1 MTFAPEVPVSMLR
14 PVLARRAALALA
26 CAVALTAAAC
36 GDDDSSSDDSAT
48 TTETTVRGADLA
60 AIQDYLLEHTERL
73 TADTGKVRANAE
85 EYYELAEATD
95 FDYARLLEDNR
106 PQVRRL
112 VREAQRAFASAN
124 PSYEEM
130 EGVVAGVPSLAEYDV
145 IIDAGSDASDPENA
159 VPFDLKTPGGRTFK
173 QPGNFNFLI
182 ETAAFGTEPRFQ
194 AKGVEPD
201 LDGDGKVEFGESLP
215 DADFYVA
222 AARGLEKYAKEL
234 DGAARDWEP
243 TPNDALTALVVM
255 TPTMSEYFEAW
266 KNSRFIA
273 GSEATEKAFVAA
285 SRLQDIADIL
295 GGLVLIYDNVEP
307 LVAKADRQQAKQTEH
322 SLAQLHGFA
331 ADLLARE
338 DAGRKFTAEEADTL
352 GSQAQE
358 RAEAI
363 AGQITQA
370 AAKLNIEIEAG

>member
-1 MTFAPEVPVSMLR
+1 MDVQRSMTRSALVRCAALT
-14 PVLARRAALALA
+14 ACALALT
-26 CAVALTAAAC
+26 VAAC
-36 GDDDSSSDDSAT
+36 GDDDDDSSSDPNDSST
-48 TTETTVRGADLA
+48 TAAGLDLA
-60 AIQDYLLEHTERL
+60 AIKDYLLEHTERL
-73 TADTGKVRANAE
+73 VTDSGAVRENAE
-85 EYYELAEATD
+85 SYYRLAKSTD
-95 FDYARLLEDNR
+95 FDYEELLSKHRDE
-106 PQVRRL
+106 VTGL
-112 VREAQRAFASAN
+112 VGEAQNGFAAAN
-124 PSYEEM
+124 PAYEEM

-145 IIDAGSDASDPENA
+145 IIDAGGDASDPENA
-159 VPFDLKTPGGRTFK
+159 VPFDVETPAGRTFK

-201 LDGDGKVEFGESLP
+201 LDGNGKVEFGESLP

-222 AARGLEKYAKEL
+222 AARGFEKYAKEL
-234 DGAARDWEP
+234 DAAAREWEP
-243 TPNDALTALVVM
+243 TPADALTALVVM

-273 GSEATEKAFVAA
+273 GDKATEKAFVAA

-295 GGLVLIYDNVEP
+295 GGLVLVYDNVEP
-307 LVAKADRQQAKQTEH
+307 LVAKADTQQATQTKQSLTELH
-322 SLAQLHGFA
+322 SFAAQLRDKE
-331 ADLLARE
+331 AD
-338 DAGRKFTAEEADTL
+338 GRKYTAEEADTL

-370 AAKLNIEIEAG
+370 AAKLDIQIEEG